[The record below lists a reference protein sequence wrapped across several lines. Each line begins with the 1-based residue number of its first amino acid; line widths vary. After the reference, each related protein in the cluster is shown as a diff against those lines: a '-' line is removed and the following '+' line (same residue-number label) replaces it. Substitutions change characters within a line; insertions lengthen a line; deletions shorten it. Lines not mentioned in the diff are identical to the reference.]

1 MSRVKVKVDFLENH
15 QSLFIQ
21 TQKSLHR
28 PTSQSKGCR
37 RLHHPPHQPALLA
50 TGSTTT
56 LQTTLINEM
65 LSFYFSRF
73 CLSQSQG
80 SRRERE
86 FCPLNLEVRDENEIF
101 LSISQGSRRD
111 RDIFFQVSCFEMGLR
126 DEINLILT
134 RIFEIEKSRHAL
146 RRTTVNLSNY
156 IFCEN

>member
-80 SRRERE
+80 SRQERE
-86 FCPLNLEVRDENEIF
+86 FCSLNLKFRDENEIF
-101 LSISQGSRRD
+101 FINILGFETRLRYFLSSLMFRDGTSRRD
-111 RDIFFQVSCFEMGLR
+111 
-126 DEINLILT
+126 
-134 RIFEIEKSRHAL
+134 
-146 RRTTVNLSNY
+146 
-156 IFCEN
+156 